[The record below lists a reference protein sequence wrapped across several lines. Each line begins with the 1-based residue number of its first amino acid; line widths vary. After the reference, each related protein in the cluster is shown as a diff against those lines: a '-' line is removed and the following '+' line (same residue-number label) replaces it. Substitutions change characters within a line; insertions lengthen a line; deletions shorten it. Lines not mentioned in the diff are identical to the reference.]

1 EGGETAVGALGISVS
16 VKSLWGFGGV
26 SVGNEAV
33 MPVCIA
39 LLTESSNWSVLRLN
53 SAILLW
59 AITPNSAWS
68 SVKLMATNYL
78 IPQDNKKQWKE
89 SSPNATVLLS
99 TEVGTVA
106 GIDFNAFPLSNKQR
120 HHYLGSRFNNR
131 RLGSSSGRIALHA
144 GVCFCNLKNYAS
156 G

>member
-1 EGGETAVGALGISVS
+1 MGEVIAIHFCSAGEGAVAVKGLLEGGETAVGALGISVS

-78 IPQDNKKQWKE
+78 IPQDNKKQ
-89 SSPNATVLLS
+89 
-99 TEVGTVA
+99 
-106 GIDFNAFPLSNKQR
+106 
-120 HHYLGSRFNNR
+120 
-131 RLGSSSGRIALHA
+131 
-144 GVCFCNLKNYAS
+144 
-156 G
+156 